1 MKIYIQIPKAIE
13 AIGSIGKNGKNDIQK
28 YKFRSIDDMYN
39 KIQPVLPTLGLFFVP
54 QVVESKEDI
63 YENAKGNRAIRVK
76 LRVKYTIFADDG
88 SFVEAIVEG
97 ESIDTSDKAT
107 NKALTAAFK
116 YMLIQLF
123 CISIEGM
130 DDADKDSPD
139 IQSVNQK
146 KNEADL
152 AEINKVAGL
161 MKAFTSIGVS
171 TGQVLDYVGV
181 PSTDKLSEGDIMSLK
196 KIGTEIKTGKAK
208 KEDYFK
214 NGATK

>member
-1 MKIYIQIPKAIE
+1 MKIYQQIPKAIE

-54 QVVESKEDI
+54 QVVESKEDMFK
-63 YENAKGNRAIRVK
+63 NAKGNQAIRVK
-76 LRVKYTIFADDG
+76 LRVKYTVFADDG
-88 SFVEAIVEG
+88 SNVEAIVEG

-130 DDADKDSPD
+130 DDADSETP
-139 IQSVNQK
+139 
-146 KNEADL
+146 
-152 AEINKVAGL
+152 EIPKAAPKIEVVVGL
-161 MKAFTSIGVS
+161 MKAFASVGVS
-171 TGQVLDYVGV
+171 AGEVLNYAKVK
-181 PSTDKLSEGDIMSLK
+181 STDELKDSDIKGLK
-196 KIGTEIKTGKAK
+196 EIGFKIKAGKAK